1 MISPPFTR
9 KLAGNRFL
17 PARSLSQPLAASRAS
32 ARHNGPSKLLPT
44 HLEYS
49 LEFDRII
56 SNSDERGDR
65 EANGAW
71 TPRGSTWPSIVLL
84 TPNQIPADE
93 SQPLPSE
100 FFRPSVKSLVMGVAV
115 WPWNLASHHS
125 SIVSSR
131 KETFV
136 LKRIHNFGLYK
147 ISQFAG
153 GTIISTHTSTI
164 AIDHG
169 VRISLHPS
177 ARSAQLPVTDG
188 SASICVGSLS

>member
-1 MISPPFTR
+1 MVIDWIQRFFLRHSCISYRQYLLSR
-9 KLAGNRFL
+9 KS
-17 PARSLSQPLAASRAS
+17 PASCSQPLAASRAS

-125 SIVSSR
+125 SIVCS
-131 KETFV
+131 EEDT
-136 LKRIHNFGLYK
+136 
-147 ISQFAG
+147 
-153 GTIISTHTSTI
+153 
-164 AIDHG
+164 
-169 VRISLHPS
+169 
-177 ARSAQLPVTDG
+177 
-188 SASICVGSLS
+188 